1 MKNQI
6 LIILIYTIKRE
17 DNSEYIFNNNNIQ
30 ETNNNL
36 KKWILF
42 DSSFTTHLFSN
53 RNLTRKIWNANN
65 IQGMVSNGGT
75 LDDNQ
80 MVNIKGIDDV
90 PISKERRAN
99 ILSMAK
105 LID

>member
-42 DSSFTTHLFSN
+42 DSASTTNVFSN
-53 RNLTRKIWNANN
+53 RNLISN
-65 IQGMVSNGGT
+65 I
-75 LDDNQ
+75 
-80 MVNIKGIDDV
+80 
-90 PISKERRAN
+90 
-99 ILSMAK
+99 
-105 LID
+105 